1 LTISIATEYCFPDFL
16 IKISLFSSCSPT
28 QLAAIVTDC
37 EVVRYRIGQSILV
50 RETMPTNIVI
60 VYTGQVRVLGEDRR
74 TDASISLEVVGAG
87 ATLGWLSLL
96 RGMSCETAIASTEV
110 IALTL
115 PAKIFWQLIKTVPEF
130 ARTVRSQVSLTEIFE
145 LLSMEYRRRANATI
159 DLKRLAERVVSETIV
174 IHCPRGKIETTQFS
188 ADRLWLISAG
198 KIENAIIGK
207 RLPPKQPAWRID
219 HQTRVLGVPL
229 ELLLD
234 DRSPPRPKLV
244 ANPISIIDAPDD
256 PASIANAP
264 ILSFAPVRGRGEVN
278 APLACFQMLAQAVGV
293 PFRRDAVRRVL
304 EHQLQVAPRISLQTA
319 GAIAEMMGM
328 RSQLIHID
336 ATALPRVKMP
346 ALIYWQES
354 IAVLYGTAPQI
365 QIATPAGS
373 KKYARQEFV
382 SIWGEAGQVLTVEA
396 SAQAATAKFGLGW
409 FVPIIHK
416 HQQVLIQVLLAS
428 FFVQLFGLANPIVTQ
443 VIIDKVLGQRSLD
456 TLDILGV
463 FLLGVAVF
471 EALLTSLRTY
481 LFTDTTNRIDLTLG
495 AAIIDHLLRLPLRF
509 FDRRRVG
516 ELAGRLNELENIRQ
530 FLTGT
535 ALTVVIDAIFSVI
548 YIAVMLFY
556 SWELT
561 LVTLVTVPLFALLT
575 ICISPIVRRQL
586 EFKAERYADAQS
598 YLVEVLSGM
607 QTIKAQNIELKS
619 RWQWQ
624 ERYARYISAGFKSV
638 LTFSTASS
646 ISGFLNKFSGLLLLW
661 VGAHLVLANQLTLG
675 ELIAF
680 RIIAGYVT
688 SPLLRL
694 IQIWQS
700 FQETALSIERLGD
713 ILDAPPEVD
722 ESDRHNISL
731 PPIVGDI
738 QYRDISFGFNPNSN
752 LQLLNINLTIPAGTF
767 IGIVGQSGSGKS
779 TLTKLLPRLYEPT
792 AGQIS
797 IDGYDISKVELSSL
811 RSQIGIVLQ
820 DSLLFNGTI
829 HENIALTC
837 PEASSEEV
845 MAAAQIAAA
854 HDFIMALP
862 QGYNTNT
869 GERGAALSGGQRQRI
884 AIARAVLQNP
894 RILILDEA
902 TSALDYNAEQQ
913 VCRHLHSAFQHRT
926 LLFITH
932 RLNTIKHADHIL
944 MMERGSIAEQGTHSQ
959 LMAIRGRYYCLFQQQ
974 EAIGQPL

>member
-1 LTISIATEYCFPDFL
+1 
-16 IKISLFSSCSPT
+16 
-28 QLAAIVTDC
+28 
-37 EVVRYRIGQSILV
+37 
-50 RETMPTNIVI
+50 
-60 VYTGQVRVLGEDRR
+60 
-74 TDASISLEVVGAG
+74 
-87 ATLGWLSLL
+87 
-96 RGMSCETAIASTEV
+96 
-110 IALTL
+110 
-115 PAKIFWQLIKTVPEF
+115 
-130 ARTVRSQVSLTEIFE
+130 
-145 LLSMEYRRRANATI
+145 
-159 DLKRLAERVVSETIV
+159 
-174 IHCPRGKIETTQFS
+174 
-188 ADRLWLISAG
+188 
-198 KIENAIIGK
+198 
-207 RLPPKQPAWRID
+207 
-219 HQTRVLGVPL
+219 
-229 ELLLD
+229 
-234 DRSPPRPKLV
+234 
-244 ANPISIIDAPDD
+244 
-256 PASIANAP
+256 
-264 ILSFAPVRGRGEVN
+264 
-278 APLACFQMLAQAVGV
+278 
-293 PFRRDAVRRVL
+293 
-304 EHQLQVAPRISLQTA
+304 
-319 GAIAEMMGM
+319 
-328 RSQLIHID
+328 
-336 ATALPRVKMP
+336 
-346 ALIYWQES
+346 
-354 IAVLYGTAPQI
+354 
-365 QIATPAGS
+365 
-373 KKYARQEFV
+373 
-382 SIWGEAGQVLTVEA
+382 LTVAA
-396 SAQAATAKFGLGW
+396 SNRAPTAKFGLGW
-409 FVPIIHK
+409 FVPAIQK
-416 HQQVLIQVLLAS
+416 HQQVLIQVLIAS
-428 FFVQLFGLANPIVTQ
+428 CFVQLFGLANPIVTQ
-443 VIIDKVLGQRSLD
+443 VIIDKVLGQHSLD

-495 AAIIDHLLRLPLRF
+495 AAVIDHLLRLPLRY

-556 SWELT
+556 SWQLT
-561 LVTLVTVPLFALLT
+561 LVTLGTVPLFALLT

-607 QTIKAQNIELKS
+607 QTIKAQHLELKS

-700 FQETALSIERLGD
+700 FQETALSIQRLGD

-797 IDGYDISKVELSSL
+797 IDGYDIGKVELSSL
-811 RSQIGIVLQ
+811 RHQIGIVLQ

-837 PEASSEEV
+837 PDASSDEV
-845 MAAAQIAAA
+845 MAAAKIAAA

-913 VCRHLHSAFQHRT
+913 VCRNLHAAFQDRT

-932 RLNTIKHADHIL
+932 RLNTVKHADNIL
-944 MMERGSIAEQGTHSQ
+944 MMEQGSIAEEGTHTQ
-959 LMAIRGRYYCLFQQQ
+959 LMDMRGRYYCLFQQQ
-974 EAIGQPL
+974 ESIGQPL

>member
-1 LTISIATEYCFPDFL
+1 
-16 IKISLFSSCSPT
+16 
-28 QLAAIVTDC
+28 
-37 EVVRYRIGQSILV
+37 
-50 RETMPTNIVI
+50 
-60 VYTGQVRVLGEDRR
+60 
-74 TDASISLEVVGAG
+74 
-87 ATLGWLSLL
+87 
-96 RGMSCETAIASTEV
+96 
-110 IALTL
+110 
-115 PAKIFWQLIKTVPEF
+115 
-130 ARTVRSQVSLTEIFE
+130 
-145 LLSMEYRRRANATI
+145 
-159 DLKRLAERVVSETIV
+159 
-174 IHCPRGKIETTQFS
+174 
-188 ADRLWLISAG
+188 
-198 KIENAIIGK
+198 
-207 RLPPKQPAWRID
+207 
-219 HQTRVLGVPL
+219 
-229 ELLLD
+229 
-234 DRSPPRPKLV
+234 
-244 ANPISIIDAPDD
+244 
-256 PASIANAP
+256 
-264 ILSFAPVRGRGEVN
+264 
-278 APLACFQMLAQAVGV
+278 
-293 PFRRDAVRRVL
+293 
-304 EHQLQVAPRISLQTA
+304 
-319 GAIAEMMGM
+319 
-328 RSQLIHID
+328 
-336 ATALPRVKMP
+336 
-346 ALIYWQES
+346 
-354 IAVLYGTAPQI
+354 
-365 QIATPAGS
+365 
-373 KKYARQEFV
+373 
-382 SIWGEAGQVLTVEA
+382 
-396 SAQAATAKFGLGW
+396 
-409 FVPIIHK
+409 
-416 HQQVLIQVLLAS
+416 
-428 FFVQLFGLANPIVTQ
+428 
-443 VIIDKVLGQRSLD
+443 
-456 TLDILGV
+456 
-463 FLLGVAVF
+463 
-471 EALLTSLRTY
+471 
-481 LFTDTTNRIDLTLG
+481 
-495 AAIIDHLLRLPLRF
+495 
-509 FDRRRVG
+509 
-516 ELAGRLNELENIRQ
+516 LAGRLNELENIRQ

-556 SWELT
+556 SWQLT
-561 LVTLVTVPLFALLT
+561 LVTLGTVPLFALLT

-607 QTIKAQNIELKS
+607 QTIEAQHLELKS

-700 FQETALSIERLGD
+700 FQETALSIQRLGD

-797 IDGYDISKVELSSL
+797 IDGYDIGKVELSSL
-811 RSQIGIVLQ
+811 RHQIGIVLQ

-837 PEASSEEV
+837 PDASSDEV
-845 MAAAQIAAA
+845 MAAAKIAAA

-913 VCRHLHSAFQHRT
+913 VCRNLHAAFQDRT

-932 RLNTIKHADHIL
+932 RLNTVKHADNIL
-944 MMERGSIAEQGTHSQ
+944 MMEQGSIAEEGTHTQ
-959 LMAIRGRYYCLFQQQ
+959 LMDMRGRYYCLFQQQ
-974 EAIGQPL
+974 ESIGQPL

>member
-1 LTISIATEYCFPDFL
+1 MIFATTECYFPEFLT
-16 IKISLFSSCSPT
+16 KISLFSSCSSA
-28 QLAAIVTDC
+28 QLSAIVADG
-37 EVVRYRIGQSILV
+37 EVVRYRIGQSILA
-50 RETMPTNIVI
+50 RETMPANVTI

-74 TDASISLEVVGAG
+74 TDTSVSLEIVGAG

-96 RGMSCETAIASTEV
+96 RGVGCESAIASTEV
-110 IALTL
+110 IALSL
-115 PAKIFWQLIKTVPEF
+115 PAQVFWQLMNTAPEF
-130 ARTVRSQVSLTEIFE
+130 AHTVRSQVSLVEIFE
-145 LLSMEYRRRANATI
+145 LLSVEYRRRANATI
-159 DLKRLAERVVSETIV
+159 DLKQLAERVLAGTIV
-174 IHCPRGKIETTQFS
+174 KHCPRSQIAPDRFS
-188 ADRLWLISAG
+188 VDRLWLISAG
-198 KIENAIIGK
+198 KIETATVGE
-207 RLPPKQPAWRID
+207 RLPALQPVWRVER
-219 HQTRVLGVPL
+219 QTRVVGVPL
-229 ELLLD
+229 ELLSD
-234 DRSPPRPKLV
+234 DRSPQRTILA
-244 ANPISIIDAPDD
+244 ANSIEIVDAPDD
-256 PASIANAP
+256 PAPIANAA
-264 ILSFAPVRGRGEVN
+264 ILPFAPVRGRGDVN

-304 EHQLQVAPRISLQTA
+304 EHQLRVADRISLQTA
-319 GAIAEMMGM
+319 GAIAEMMGL

-336 ATALPRVKMP
+336 AIALPRVKIP
-346 ALIYWQES
+346 TLIYWQDS
-354 IAVLYGTAPQI
+354 IAVLYGTVPKL

-373 KKYARQEFV
+373 KQYSVREFID
-382 SIWGEAGQVLTVEA
+382 IWGEAGQVLTVAA
-396 SAQAATAKFGLGW
+396 SNRAPTAKFGLGW
-409 FVPIIHK
+409 FVPAIQK
-416 HQQVLIQVLLAS
+416 HQQVLIQVLIAS
-428 FFVQLFGLANPIVTQ
+428 CFVQLFGLANPIVTQ
-443 VIIDKVLGQRSLD
+443 VIIDKVLGQHSLD

-495 AAIIDHLLRLPLRF
+495 AAVIDHLLRLPLRY

-556 SWELT
+556 SWQLT
-561 LVTLVTVPLFALLT
+561 LVTLGTVPLFALLT

-607 QTIKAQNIELKS
+607 QTIKAQHLELKS

-700 FQETALSIERLGD
+700 FQETALSIQRLGD

-797 IDGYDISKVELSSL
+797 IDGYDIGKVELSSL
-811 RSQIGIVLQ
+811 RHQIGIVLQ

-837 PEASSEEV
+837 PDASSDEV
-845 MAAAQIAAA
+845 MAAAKIAAA

-913 VCRHLHSAFQHRT
+913 VCRNLHAAFQDRT

-932 RLNTIKHADHIL
+932 RLNTVKHADNIL
-944 MMERGSIAEQGTHSQ
+944 MMEQGSIAEQGTHTQ
-959 LMAIRGRYYCLFQQQ
+959 LMDMRGRYYCLFQQQ
-974 EAIGQPL
+974 ESIGQPL

>member
-1 LTISIATEYCFPDFL
+1 LTISTTIECYFPDFL
-16 IKISLFSSCSPT
+16 TKISLFSACSSA
-28 QLAAIVTDC
+28 QLSAIVADC
-37 EVVRYRIGQSILV
+37 DVVRYRIGQSVLA
-50 RETMPTNIVI
+50 RETLPTNVVI
-60 VYTGQVRVLGEDRR
+60 VYAGQVRVLGEDRR
-74 TDASISLEVVGAG
+74 TDASVSLELVGAG

-96 RGMSCETAIASTEV
+96 RGVGCEAAIASTEV
-110 IALTL
+110 IALNL
-115 PAKIFWQLIKTVPEF
+115 PAQTFWQLMNTEPEF

-159 DLKRLAERVVSETIV
+159 DLKHLAKRVWAETIV
-174 IHCPRGKIETTQFS
+174 IHCPCSKIASDRFS

-198 KIENAIIGK
+198 KIENAAVGE
-207 RLPPKQPAWRID
+207 RLPALQPAWRVD
-219 HQTRVLGVPL
+219 RQTRVVGVPR
-229 ELLLD
+229 ELLSD
-234 DRSPPRPKLV
+234 DRASQRPKLAV
-244 ANPISIIDAPDD
+244 NAIAIVDAPDD
-256 PASIANAP
+256 PAPIANAA
-264 ILSFAPVRGRGEVN
+264 ILPFTPVRGRGDVN

-304 EHQLQVAPRISLQTA
+304 EHQLRVADRISLQTA
-319 GAIAEMMGM
+319 GAIAEMMGL

-354 IAVLYGTAPQI
+354 IALLYGTAPKL
-365 QIATPAGS
+365 QIATPTGS
-373 KKYARQEFV
+373 KQYSVREFID
-382 SIWGEAGQVLTVEA
+382 IWGEAGQVLTVAA
-396 SAQAATAKFGLGW
+396 SDRSPTAQFGLGW
-409 FVPIIHK
+409 FIPAIQK
-416 HQQVLIQVLLAS
+416 HQQVLIQVLIAS
-428 FFVQLFGLANPIVTQ
+428 CFVQLFGLANPIVTQ

-495 AAIIDHLLRLPLRF
+495 AAVIDHLLRLPLRY

-556 SWELT
+556 SWQLT
-561 LVTLVTVPLFALLT
+561 LVTLGTVPLFALLT

-607 QTIKAQNIELKS
+607 QTIKAQHIELKS

-700 FQETALSIERLGD
+700 FQETALSIQRLGD

-722 ESDRHNISL
+722 DSDRHNISI

-752 LQLLNINLTIPAGTF
+752 LQLLNIDLTIPAGTF
-767 IGIVGQSGSGKS
+767 VGIVGQSGSGKS

-792 AGQIS
+792 AGQIA

-811 RSQIGIVLQ
+811 RHQIGIVLQ

-837 PEASSEEV
+837 PDASSDEV
-845 MAAAQIAAA
+845 MAAAKIAAA

-913 VCRHLHSAFQHRT
+913 VCRNLHAAFKDRT
-926 LLFITH
+926 ILFITH
-932 RLNTIKHADHIL
+932 RLNTIKHADNIL
-944 MMERGSIAEQGTHSQ
+944 MMERGSIAEQGTHTQ
-959 LMAIRGRYYCLFQQQ
+959 LMAMRGRYYCLFQQQ
-974 EAIGQPL
+974 ESIGNRE

>member
-1 LTISIATEYCFPDFL
+1 MMLTAVERSIPDFL
-16 IKISLFSSCSPT
+16 DEISLFSPCSLR
-28 QLAAIVTDC
+28 QIQSIAADC
-37 EVVRYRIGQSILV
+37 GFVRYRIGQSILV
-50 RETMPTNIVI
+50 RDTMPTHIVM
-60 VYTGQVRVLGEDRR
+60 VYSGEARVLGYDHR
-74 TDASISLEVVGAG
+74 TGASVSLEVVGEG
-87 ATLGWLSLL
+87 AILGWLSLL
-96 RGMSCETAIASTEV
+96 RGVSCETAIASTEV
-110 IALTL
+110 VVVTL
-115 PAKIFWQLIKTVPEF
+115 PAQRFRQLMQTEPEF
-130 ARTVRSQVSLTEIFE
+130 ASLIRARVPLTEVFE
-145 LLSMEYRRRANATI
+145 LLSVELRRRADAVT
-159 DLKRLAERVVSETIV
+159 DLKALANRVLPEAIALHYCRAKVN
-174 IHCPRGKIETTQFS
+174 PDAFS
-188 ADRLWLISAG
+188 ADCLWLISAG
-198 KIENAIIGK
+198 SIETASRGEP
-207 RLPPKQPAWRID
+207 LPLVQRPWRVERD
-219 HQTRVLGVPL
+219 VRVLGFPL
-229 ELLLD
+229 AQLSAE
-234 DRSPPRPKLV
+234 SPKESERCEHF
-244 ANPISIIDAPDD
+244 AIILDAPDELEETV
-256 PASIANAP
+256 AHSSIKV
-264 ILSFAPVRGRGEVN
+264 LPVRGRGLVN
-278 APLACFQMLAQAVGV
+278 APLACFQMLAQALDV

-304 EHQLQVAPRISLQTA
+304 EHQLNATPRISLQTA
-319 GAIAEMMGM
+319 GAIAEMMGL

-336 ATALPRVKMP
+336 TTALTRVKMP
-346 ALIYWQES
+346 ALIYWQEGLA
-354 IAVLYGTAPQI
+354 ILHGTTPKV
-365 QIATPAGS
+365 QIATPEGLQTYS
-373 KKYARQEFV
+373 LREFMR
-382 SIWGEAGQVLTVEA
+382 IWGETGQVLTVET
-396 SAQAATAKFGLGW
+396 SAHSRTEPFSLRWFLPAIAK
-409 FVPIIHK
+409 HR
-416 HQQVLIQVLLAS
+416 QVLIQVLLAS
-428 FFVQLFGLANPIVTQ
+428 FFVQLFGLANPIITQ

-481 LFTDTTNRIDLTLG
+481 LFTDTTNRIDLALG
-495 AAIIDHLLRLPLRF
+495 STVIDHLLRLPLRF

-548 YIAVMLFY
+548 YVAVMLFY

-561 LVTLVTVPLFALLT
+561 LVTLGTVPLFAILT
-575 ICISPIVRRQL
+575 MSVAPIVRRQL

-607 QTIKAQNIELKS
+607 QTIKAQHIELKS

-624 ERYARYISAGFKSV
+624 ERYAHYISAGFKSV

-646 ISGFLNKFSGLLLLW
+646 ISGFLNKFSSLLLLW

-700 FQETALSIERLGD
+700 FQETALSIQRLGD
-713 ILDAPPEVD
+713 VLDAPPEVD
-722 ESDRHNISL
+722 EGDRHNISL
-731 PPIVGDI
+731 PHIQGNI
-738 QYRDISFGFNPNSN
+738 QYRDISFGFNPNSS
-752 LQLLNINLTIPAGTF
+752 LQLLNINLNIPAGTF
-767 IGIVGQSGSGKS
+767 LGIVGQSGSGKS
-779 TLTKLLPRLYEPT
+779 TLTKLLPRLYEPI

-811 RSQIGIVLQ
+811 RQQIGIVLQ

-837 PEASSEEV
+837 PDASSEEV
-845 MAAAQIAAA
+845 MAAAKIAAA

-902 TSALDYNAEQQ
+902 TSALDFNAEQQ
-913 VCRHLHSAFQHRT
+913 VCQNLYSTFRGRT

-932 RLNTIKHADHIL
+932 RLNTIKHADNIL
-944 MMERGSIAEQGTHSQ
+944 MMEQGAIAEQGTHDD
-959 LMAIRGRYYCLFQQQ
+959 LMALRGRYYTLFQQQ
-974 EAIGQPL
+974 EAMG